1 MRNAYDTAK
10 LNCAGNPKLNK
21 PSLNFSGLIL
31 AKTETLAIDI
41 INIFIDKVRSGKSA
55 SKLPPAKKDVTTN
68 IENNSVIIQIN
79 IIVRIN
85 EFTCEITAI
94 NVVYMIIVIKMVLL
108 YVIYCNRLIIK
119 YQTINNL
126 ASIFEKYTSGFPKAV
141 LISSNL
147 IVSTLST
154 SFILAVRSIE
164 MHLLYSSHKFSYR

>member
-1 MRNAYDTAK
+1 I
-10 LNCAGNPKLNK
+10 P
-21 PSLNFSGLIL
+21 I
-31 AKTETLAIDI
+31 
-41 INIFIDKVRSGKSA
+41 KS
-55 SKLPPAKKDVTTN
+55 N
-68 IENNSVIIQIN
+68 
-79 IIVRIN
+79 VRIN
-85 EFTCEITAI
+85 GLTREIMAR

-108 YVIYCNRLIIK
+108 NVNHGNRLIIK

-164 MHLLYSSHKFSYR
+164 MHLFYSSTKFLYRKYRMNI

>member
-1 MRNAYDTAK
+1 
-10 LNCAGNPKLNK
+10 AGIPTLNK

-41 INIFIDKVRSGKSA
+41 VNIFIDKVRSGKTA
-55 SKLPPAKKDVTTN
+55 SKIAPSKKAVTTN
-68 IENNSVIIQIN
+68 IVIYSVIIPIN
-79 IIVRIN
+79 SNVRIN
-85 EFTCEITAI
+85 GLTREITAR

-108 YVIYCNRLIIK
+108 NVNHGNRLIIK